1 MNVPA
6 DVRRFRV
13 AQERGGVE
21 HGATYQRAIT
31 ELREGRKESHWIW
44 YVLPQARSGGSVNAR
59 EYQIRD
65 RAEVEAYVADDVLWS
80 RLTECV
86 EAIDVAVAN
95 VADSRRSGDRLLHVM
110 GSDIDRQKA
119 ISCFTLFSLAVRG
132 DTSERTRR
140 FREIVGTPDAPTRI
154 WDGNEPCSWTLAL
167 DWWVG

>member
-59 EYQIRD
+59 EYQIR
-65 RAEVEAYVADDVLWS
+65 
-80 RLTECV
+80 
-86 EAIDVAVAN
+86 
-95 VADSRRSGDRLLHVM
+95 
-110 GSDIDRQKA
+110 
-119 ISCFTLFSLAVRG
+119 
-132 DTSERTRR
+132 
-140 FREIVGTPDAPTRI
+140 
-154 WDGNEPCSWTLAL
+154 
-167 DWWVG
+167 